1 MTEIDTRAIVDYE
14 LSKLGRTGYL
24 VFAGVSLLGLAFF
37 LYTLVSIAMKGGAG
51 LGWWVV
57 VLFLLF
63 TAAFAGL
70 TVVAGLRAFGPSLR
84 ISLTREG
91 FKYQGLFQVL
101 RVRWVEVESY
111 RLSHGA
117 LFDHLRVALGP
128 EARGG
133 ARKLMLDVSN
143 LNPPVSDVLEAFAE
157 GTGKKPLGKKQ
168 KS

>member
-14 LSKLGRTGYL
+14 LSRLGRTGYL

-37 LYTLVSIAMKGGAG
+37 LYTLVSIAMHGGAG

-57 VLFLLF
+57 LLFLLF

-70 TVVAGLRAFGPSLR
+70 AVVAGVRAFGPSLR

-101 RVRWVEVESY
+101 RVRWTEVESY

-143 LNPPVSDVLEAFAE
+143 LSPPVADVLATFADAIGRKE
-157 GTGKKPLGKKQ
+157 LKK
-168 KS
+168 